1 MSTGLLALLDD
12 IAALAKMAAVTLD
25 DVATLTVQAGT
36 ESVGVVADDA
46 AVTPRYVIGFKP
58 ERELPIIRKI
68 AIGSLKNKLVILLP
82 AALLCGW
89 LMPWIITPVLMLG
102 ACYLCFEG
110 YEKLHDYFHP
120 AQREKTLPE
129 AVEEKLP
136 NVQEMEN
143 ERVESAIRTDFI
155 LSAEIMAIAFASV
168 KDQPLLMQGF
178 ILLAVAFGI
187 TALVYG
193 VVALIVKAD
202 DAGLYLAQR
211 KGKGEKIWQ
220 AIGRGLVRSMAPF
233 LQGLS
238 ALGTVAM
245 LYVSGGILV
254 HGFAG
259 YGAHFLERLIHIIP
273 YGSPVLT
280 VILAAAAGFLV
291 ALAVPFLQTLWGKAA
306 KIITKKS

>member
-36 ESVGVVADDA
+36 KSIGVVADDA

-68 AIGSLKNKLVILLP
+68 AIGSLKNKLIFLLP

-89 LMPWIITPVLMLG
+89 LIPWIITPALMLG

-110 YEKLHDYFHP
+110 YEKLHEYVHP
-120 AQREKTLPE
+120 GEKGQSLPE
-129 AVEEKLP
+129 AMEKKLP
-136 NVQEMEN
+136 NLQDIEN

-168 KDQPLLMQGF
+168 KDQSMIMQGA
-178 ILLAVAFGI
+178 ILVAVAFGI

-202 DAGLYLAQR
+202 DVGLYLARR
-211 KGKGEKIWQ
+211 KGKGETFWQ
-220 AIGRGLVRSMAPF
+220 SFGRGLVRGMAPF

-245 LYVSGGILV
+245 LYVGGGILV
-254 HGFAG
+254 HGFAD
-259 YGAHFLERLIHIIP
+259 YGAHFLETFLHIIP
-273 YGSPVLT
+273 YASALLT
-280 VILAAAAGFLV
+280 VVLAAGAGFLV
-291 ALAVPFLQTLWGKAA
+291 AQVVPHLEKLWHKAA
-306 KIITKKS
+306 KKVFKKS

>member
-89 LMPWIITPVLMLG
+89 LIPWIITPALMLG

-110 YEKLHDYFHP
+110 YEKLHEYFHP

-129 AVEEKLP
+129 AVEAKLP
-136 NVQEMEN
+136 HVKAMED

-168 KDQPLLMQGF
+168 KEQSMLMQGF
-178 ILLAVAFGI
+178 ILVAVAFGI

-211 KGKGEKIWQ
+211 KGRGEKFWR
-220 AIGRGLVRSMAPF
+220 AFGCGLVRGMAPF

-245 LYVSGGILV
+245 LYVGGGILV
-254 HGFAG
+254 HGFAD
-259 YGAHFLERLIHIIP
+259 YGAHFLEDIVHIIP

-280 VILAAAAGFLV
+280 VILAAGAGFLV
-291 ALAVPFLQTLWGKAA
+291 ALIVPHLQKLWSKAA
-306 KIITKKS
+306 VRITKKS